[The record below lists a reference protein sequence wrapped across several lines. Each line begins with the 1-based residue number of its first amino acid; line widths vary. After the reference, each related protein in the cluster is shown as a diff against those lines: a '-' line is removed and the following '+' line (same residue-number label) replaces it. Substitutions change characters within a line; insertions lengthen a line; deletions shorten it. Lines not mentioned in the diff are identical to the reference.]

1 MESPQSASESLP
13 GLTAGGRYLILS
25 AAFLGWMFS
34 GIQMTLM
41 SLATGSA
48 TTEFVRAGTLD
59 SQNDLSW
66 SRLSP
71 AFEPLP
77 VSARSDDEIRAAVK
91 VETPRWYARYNSA
104 FLLGA
109 ACGGLVFGWIGDR
122 FGRVKAMALS
132 IVWYSLFAGAAYFTA
147 TAEQLLVLR
156 FVSGLGVGGMWP
168 AGVSLASEAWS
179 DVSRP
184 TLSGLIGASANF
196 GIMLMSGIAMVK
208 NVQPD
213 SWRWIFAVATL
224 PAALGVIVACIV
236 PESPGW
242 LAARAHPASPA
253 QAMPLWTIFRPPLLR
268 LTLLGIAL
276 GAIPLLGGWGVTS
289 WLIPWSDHVLGAVSP
304 GAKAVTAILR
314 STGGAFGSLI
324 GGWLAN
330 LCGRRTAYF
339 FISLVT
345 VSISEYIFFFL
356 DPQHGLFSTMT
367 FVVGFV
373 STIFFGW
380 LPLYL
385 PELFPTEARAT
396 GTGVSFNFG
405 RILTAIG
412 VLGTGTL
419 TSAFGGDYA
428 AAGRVTS
435 LIYALGMVIILF
447 APDTTGRKLRD

>member
-1 MESPQSASESLP
+1 
-13 GLTAGGRYLILS
+13 
-25 AAFLGWMFS
+25 
-34 GIQMTLM
+34 
-41 SLATGSA
+41 
-48 TTEFVRAGTLD
+48 
-59 SQNDLSW
+59 
-66 SRLSP
+66 
-71 AFEPLP
+71 
-77 VSARSDDEIRAAVK
+77 
-91 VETPRWYARYNSA
+91 
-104 FLLGA
+104 
-109 ACGGLVFGWIGDR
+109 
-122 FGRVKAMALS
+122 
-132 IVWYSLFAGAAYFTA
+132 
-147 TAEQLLVLR
+147 
-156 FVSGLGVGGMWP
+156 
-168 AGVSLASEAWS
+168 
-179 DVSRP
+179 
-184 TLSGLIGASANF
+184 
-196 GIMLMSGIAMVK
+196 LMSGIAMFK

-213 SWRWIFAVATL
+213 SWRWIFLVAAL
-224 PAALGVIVACIV
+224 PAVLGVVVACIV

-242 LAARAHPASPA
+242 LSARAHPTSPA
-253 QAMPLWTIFRPPLLR
+253 RSLPLWAVFCPPLLGP
-268 LTLLGIAL
+268 TLLGIAL

-289 WLIPWSDHVLGAVSP
+289 WLIPWSDQALGAVSP
-304 GAKAVTAILR
+304 GAKAVTSILR
-314 STGGAFGSLI
+314 STGGALGSLI

-356 DPQHGLFSTMT
+356 NPHHALFSPMT

-405 RILTAIG
+405 RILTAFG

-435 LIYALGMVIILF
+435 LIYAFGMVVILF
-447 APDTTGRKLRD
+447 APDTTGRKLRG